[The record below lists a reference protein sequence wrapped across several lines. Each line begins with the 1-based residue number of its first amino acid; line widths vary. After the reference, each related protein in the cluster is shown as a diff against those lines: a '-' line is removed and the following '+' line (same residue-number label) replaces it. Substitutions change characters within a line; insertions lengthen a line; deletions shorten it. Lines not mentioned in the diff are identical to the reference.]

1 MLTQFRLFMAENVYC
16 YYENQAVGSAALP
29 PLLNV
34 TRAFTRVQQSSTR
47 LFNNTQS
54 VVPEPGTL
62 RDVTRVKFAIQ
73 LFKFVN
79 EKKKKKMYVYI
90 LLSVLPKAF
99 SRPSGLS
106 GSLSTAHFE
115 EHLVMGS
122 SALSVDHLTPQESTP
137 TTARSHRKVSKI
149 SRSIKS

>member
-1 MLTQFRLFMAENVYC
+1 MAENVYC

-62 RDVTRVKFAIQ
+62 RDVTRVNFAIQ
-73 LFKFVN
+73 LFKFV
-79 EKKKKKMYVYI
+79 KKKKKILMYTFYSQRIAQGIQPAIGLVGQSVNSTFRRTSGNGI
-90 LLSVLPKAF
+90 LGAF
-99 SRPSGLS
+99 G
-106 GSLSTAHFE
+106 
-115 EHLVMGS
+115 GS
-122 SALSVDHLTPQESTP
+122 SN
-137 TTARSHRKVSKI
+137 TTRVNPNDSEI
-149 SRSIKS
+149 PPEGFEDF